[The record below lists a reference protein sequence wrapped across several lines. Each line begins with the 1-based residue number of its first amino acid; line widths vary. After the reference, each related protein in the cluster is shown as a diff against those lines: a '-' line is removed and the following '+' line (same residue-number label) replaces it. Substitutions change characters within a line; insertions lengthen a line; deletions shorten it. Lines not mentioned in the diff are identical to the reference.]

1 MNIEEINQRLAGNG
15 ISVTG
20 SYVHAKAS
28 EAYVEVEVIDACG
41 TPIWNGAIP
50 YQYRRTGLRLG
61 AEQEIADYLL
71 SVRDC
76 FLPANVQE
84 WANRERQYWDENFQQ
99 LPVTAPIFRKLLS
112 MEWVYGHEFPL
123 NPDGTSNTNPQRR
136 IQDIKDKGY
145 TVASKREGKQWKRKL
160 LPLPRQLAH
169 SYEAI
174 KPVHRK
180 RILEVLNAENV
191 YELSTANRV
200 GLIPDHKFPEIRWD
214 ADTPQEN
221 PVDISDEGIRAKFQL
236 LDNQRNQ
243 QKREVCRRCFQ
254 NGERGTLFGI
264 NFFYAGGNR
273 WDNAI
278 PQTGAAA
285 EQGCV
290 GCGWYD
296 IRAWRQAL
304 NSRIGNAPE

>member
-1 MNIEEINQRLAGNG
+1 MNITEINQRLAGNG

-20 SYVHAKAS
+20 SYAHAKAS
-28 EAYVEVEVIDACG
+28 EAYVEVDVIDACG

-61 AEQEIADYLL
+61 TEQEIADYLL

-84 WANRERQYWDENFQQ
+84 WANRERRCWDKKSHQ
-99 LPVTAPIFRKLLS
+99 LPVTAPFFHKLLS

-123 NPDGTSNTNPQRR
+123 NPDGTPNTNPQRR

-145 TVASKREGKQWKRKL
+145 TIASKMEGKQWKRRL

-174 KPVHRK
+174 KPAPRK

-214 ADTPQEN
+214 ANTPQDN
-221 PVDISDEGIRAKFQL
+221 PIDISDEDIRAKFQL
-236 LDNQRNQ
+236 LDNQRNL

-254 NGERGTLFGI
+254 TGERGTLFGI

-273 WDNAI
+273 WDGAI

-296 IRAWRQAL
+296 IRTWRQAL
-304 NSRIGNAPE
+304 NNRIGSTPE